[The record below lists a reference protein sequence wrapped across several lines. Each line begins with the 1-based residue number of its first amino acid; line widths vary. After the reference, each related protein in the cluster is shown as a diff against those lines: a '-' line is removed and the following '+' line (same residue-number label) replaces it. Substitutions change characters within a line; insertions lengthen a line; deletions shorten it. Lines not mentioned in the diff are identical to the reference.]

1 MPDEKRARGEGTVRD
16 RGPEAPPGSRFEARM
31 PGRGGKS
38 FYGPTPEIA
47 VDRREKYK
55 ERLRGG
61 IPENV
66 TKATI
71 AEYMPFWLE
80 NTVRV
85 NVRPTTYQHQKRISR
100 NHILPT
106 LGNLKMIDLTADHV
120 QTLHTA
126 KFDAGYALSTRRHI
140 HTTLNAALDQAVR
153 FGHLPFNAAASVRVP
168 TGEGGPSEADA
179 DYEDLPDPDMQVWT
193 GEDVRKFLRK
203 AAELGGRYHALYVL
217 ALTTGMRQGEML
229 GLPWKHVDL
238 RDGVLNVLQTLVRD
252 EGRWRFP
259 RPKTERSRRTLE
271 LRGEAVD
278 ALRQHRERQ
287 YAERAPTTSSG
298 WTGDGSSPPR

>member
-1 MPDEKRARGEGTVRD
+1 
-16 RGPEAPPGSRFEARM
+16 M
-31 PGRGGKS
+31 PGQGGKC
-38 FYGPTPEIA
+38 FYGPTLEIA

-66 TKATI
+66 TMATL
-71 AEYMPFWLE
+71 AEYLPFWLE

-85 NVRPTTYQHQKRISR
+85 NVRPATYQHHKRISR

-120 QTLHTA
+120 QTLHAA

-140 HTTLNAALDQAVR
+140 HTTLKAALDQAVR

-193 GEDVRKFLRK
+193 RRMYANSF
-203 AAELGGRYHALYVL
+203 GRRPNWAD
-217 ALTTGMRQGEML
+217 ATML
-229 GLPWKHVDL
+229 C
-238 RDGVLNVLQTLVRD
+238 
-252 EGRWRFP
+252 
-259 RPKTERSRRTLE
+259 
-271 LRGEAVD
+271 
-278 ALRQHRERQ
+278 
-287 YAERAPTTSSG
+287 TS
-298 WTGDGSSPPR
+298 WLSPPGCVRARCSASPGSTWTCATVC